1 MIGNGV
7 GWHTL
12 LTVIT
17 QTAKR
22 EIKTGTRDREGKRQK
37 EKVNTFK
44 RKYVYSFI
52 FNILCL
58 FQKFWEERKYNFY
71 LTNVDF

>member
-17 QTAKR
+17 QKQSAPAKSSSWMR
-22 EIKTGTRDREGKRQK
+22 IDRSKDLAKFEIYEDITILINIHDKFE
-37 EKVNTFK
+37 
-44 RKYVYSFI
+44 I
-52 FNILCL
+52 F
-58 FQKFWEERKYNFY
+58 
-71 LTNVDF
+71 

>member
-17 QTAKR
+17 QKAKR

-52 FNILCL
+52 G
-58 FQKFWEERKYNFY
+58 
-71 LTNVDF
+71 

>member
-17 QTAKR
+17 QKAKR
-22 EIKTGTRDREGKRQK
+22 EIKTGTRDREGKRQR

-52 FNILCL
+52 FSILCL
-58 FQKFWEERKYNFY
+58 FQEFWEERKYNFY